1 MSIPLYTSQQIHDF
15 TINNSS
21 SKQQYSF
28 SKSERFP
35 KIKPTTD
42 SLYILPSTKTTRKAG
57 FGYGTRSDFT
67 NSIQR
72 KGMNPG
78 YYSILRDYDD
88 YPTHIRGHYFKF
100 GPGRSETRINGEA
113 YNKKVPGP
121 GNYGIAPRFKFGN
134 GGPSFQ
140 LKGKLSY
147 DYSIKRHKGMP
158 GPGVYSSVINI
169 NKDGKYA
176 PSNIRNMTVYS
187 FGSPNE
193 DRFKFY
199 DNKVPGPCYTMPS
212 TLGRQFNSLYIND
225 RYTKIGERYKY
236 PGNKDNYPGPGS
248 YMPFS
253 EFGVLIS
260 KNAVRG
266 RGKKRKEKEKNK
278 DEEDNKDN
286 EEDKEKKEEKK
297 KEKREKKER
306 KEKKE
311 KKEKKDSEE
320 KKDGEEI
327 KDGEEKNKEN
337 ENNDGK
343 EEDNYEVVNEN
354 KEEDKVAEGA

>member
-1 MSIPLYTSQQIHDF
+1 
-15 TINNSS
+15 
-21 SKQQYSF
+21 
-28 SKSERFP
+28 
-35 KIKPTTD
+35 
-42 SLYILPSTKTTRKAG
+42 
-57 FGYGTRSDFT
+57 
-67 NSIQR
+67 
-72 KGMNPG
+72 MNPG

-266 RGKKRKEKEKNK
+266 RGKKRKEKEKEKNK

-286 EEDKEKKEEKK
+286 EEDKEKNEEKK
-297 KEKREKKER
+297 NEKREKKER